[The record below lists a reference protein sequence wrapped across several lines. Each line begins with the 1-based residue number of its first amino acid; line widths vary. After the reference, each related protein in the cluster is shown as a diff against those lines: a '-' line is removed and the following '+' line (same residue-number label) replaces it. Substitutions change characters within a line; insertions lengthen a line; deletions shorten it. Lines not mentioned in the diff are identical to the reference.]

1 MHSSNGR
8 TGIRSA
14 NHAAGLIGLLQ
25 LAGAHPTGLVG
36 TLGHNNRT
44 AWFQDNIQAIF
55 QADGPLGMY
64 NRISSLVLA
73 WHFSAASNQ
82 ARELYDRHHSND
94 QSGAEHEDVPP
105 WAEHF
110 FCLFEA
116 QQNVPSASAQ
126 LAETRNERRM
136 VVSGLTGRQAPLG
149 SNHGRAPAQLRS
161 ETSRNVGTGRMRQM
175 VVGDVDVEVMGIGA
189 MDDLMDDFLVE
200 GFDDTANE
208 RPACRRRTNNGVCR
222 RNANIDFGAE
232 RNDPA
237 ARFHHVTRA
246 FASLDALTNAVA
258 QSFSAPSIAP
268 PRTLIEVALD
278 FDRAT
283 DMLIRAQERS
293 DTAAIA
299 FYKAIRQQL
308 ISEQARI
315 VSGNVHLDE

>member
-1 MHSSNGR
+1 
-8 TGIRSA
+8 
-14 NHAAGLIGLLQ
+14 
-25 LAGAHPTGLVG
+25 
-36 TLGHNNRT
+36 
-44 AWFQDNIQAIF
+44 
-55 QADGPLGMY
+55 
-64 NRISSLVLA
+64 
-73 WHFSAASNQ
+73 
-82 ARELYDRHHSND
+82 
-94 QSGAEHEDVPP
+94 
-105 WAEHF
+105 
-110 FCLFEA
+110 
-116 QQNVPSASAQ
+116 
-126 LAETRNERRM
+126 M

-161 ETSRNVGTGRMRQM
+161 ETSRNVGTGRMMQM
-175 VVGDVDVEVMGIGA
+175 VVGDVDVEVMGDGA

-208 RPACRRRTNNGVCR
+208 RPACRHRTNNGVRR

-258 QSFSAPSIAP
+258 QSFSTPSMAP

-283 DMLIRAQERS
+283 NMLIRAQERS

-299 FYKAIRQQL
+299 FYKAIRQQF